1 MMIDL
6 LPHARRILQWITLK
20 RVVMLGLGS
29 IVWIV
34 SLTLF
39 ENRDKLLESSG
50 NPLINKD
57 YVELKVAR
65 DSEEFIKEV
74 VDRHD
79 AVSFMMVVSANIAR
93 NQRSLSYF
101 YTDDPVIQVD
111 VDEFSDKNGRN
122 APLLGASDAV
132 NAAIIRAINGDFA
145 CYDSA
150 ESLIVPKLNRTV
162 AKICRISIPPYYGQF
177 SGYLTFGLTKDLS
190 PEQLITLRRE
200 AVEITSNI
208 YFDNLKRLSPRR

>member
-1 MMIDL
+1 MIIDL
-6 LPHARRILQWITLK
+6 LPHVKRILQWITLK

-39 ENRDKLLESSG
+39 ENRDKLIQTSS

-65 DSEEFIKEV
+65 DSEAFIKQV
-74 VDRHD
+74 VQRHD

-93 NQRSLSYF
+93 NQRTISYF
-101 YTDDPVIQVD
+101 HTDDPVIQVD
-111 VDEFSDKNGRN
+111 VEEFISKNGRS
-122 APLLGASDAV
+122 APLLGTSDSV

-145 CYDSA
+145 CYESA
-150 ESLIVPKLNRTV
+150 ESLIVPKLNRSI
-162 AKICRISIPPYYGQF
+162 ARICRISIPPYYGQF
-177 SGYLTFGLTKDLS
+177 SGYLTFGLTKDLTQ
-190 PEQLITLRRE
+190 EQLITLRRE

-208 YFDNLKRLSPRR
+208 YFDNLKRLSPRN